1 MKNQN
6 LFDVLIIGAGPAG
19 LTASI
24 FAHDKNFNVALVEGL
39 EAGGQLKNLYPH
51 KPVYNYPG
59 YANIKAG
66 KLANYMLHQ
75 VKEKGITVWEQ
86 EPVSQLVSLKNGR
99 FLAKSTNLELE
110 SKAIILTC
118 GMGLLEPRKLEVPG
132 ETELQDKMIF
142 YTLKNLEQWANQKV
156 LIVGGGNSALDNALL
171 LLESQCHVTVIHKSD
186 KFQAEPATVEEL
198 EKKKIELLRGWH
210 VTQVEKSSD
219 GKLKISA
226 QSTDGTH
233 QKDFISDKML
243 INIGLKPRIDFLKS
257 LNLDLKGRQV
267 LVNSEMQTTTPGVFA
282 CGDVVS
288 YPGKVRLIVTAIGEA
303 ATSVNSLGIYLKSL
317 SN

>member
-6 LFDVLIIGAGPAG
+6 IFDVLIIGAGPAG

-24 FAHDKNFNVALVEGL
+24 FAHDKNFKVALVEGL

-66 KLANYMLHQ
+66 KLAEYMLKQ
-75 VKEKGITVWEQ
+75 VKEKDITIWEH
-86 EPVSQLVSLKNGR
+86 EPVNQLICLENDG
-99 FLAKSTNLELE
+99 FLAKSKNLELRA
-110 SKAIILTC
+110 KAIILTC
-118 GMGLLEPRKLEVPG
+118 GMGLLEPRKLGVPG
-132 ETELQDKMIF
+132 ESELKDKLIF
-142 YTLKNLEQWANQKV
+142 YALKDLEQWTNQHV
-156 LIVGGGNSALDNALL
+156 LIIGGGNSALDNALL
-171 LLESQCHVTVIHKSD
+171 LLENHCHVTVIHKSD

-198 EKKKIELLRGWH
+198 EKKKVELLRGWH
-210 VTQVEKSSD
+210 VIQAEELSD
-219 GKLKISA
+219 GKLKIHA
-226 QSTDGTH
+226 QTINGSEE
-233 QKDFISDKML
+233 KEFISDKML

-267 LVNSEMQTTTPGVFA
+267 IVNSEMQTKRPGVFA

-303 ATSVNSLGIYLKSL
+303 ATSVNSLVKYLK
-317 SN
+317 